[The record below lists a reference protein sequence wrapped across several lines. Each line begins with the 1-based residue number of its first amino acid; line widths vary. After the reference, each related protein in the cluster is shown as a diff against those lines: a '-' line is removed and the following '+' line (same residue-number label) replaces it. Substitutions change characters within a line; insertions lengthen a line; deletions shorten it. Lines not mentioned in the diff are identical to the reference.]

1 MNKIKQNK
9 KEQLTKNISNKAMFL
24 IFTISALSS
33 LIAIVGASSI
43 SQINCTILNIYYI
56 VNEAIFIVGLTLML
70 LGGALY
76 AGAHIMPGQSKG
88 VLQGY
93 GMGMILGGVIGVI
106 LAQMAPYIF
115 NIITGNTIN
124 AYTSGCS
131 TLSSPGSGGGG
142 SGGGGSGGGG
152 SGGGGG
158 GGISTCTTVNS
169 CMECTVGEICEFNKY
184 TYKCCSRAGG
194 TT

>member
-142 SGGGGSGGGG
+142 SGGGGGGGTTRCIPVSSCNLASCG
-152 SGGGGG
+152 SGKTC
-158 GGISTCTTVNS
+158 ISYCIVS
-169 CMECTVGEICEFNKY
+169 GCYSE
-184 TYKCCSRAGG
+184 CCSRAGG